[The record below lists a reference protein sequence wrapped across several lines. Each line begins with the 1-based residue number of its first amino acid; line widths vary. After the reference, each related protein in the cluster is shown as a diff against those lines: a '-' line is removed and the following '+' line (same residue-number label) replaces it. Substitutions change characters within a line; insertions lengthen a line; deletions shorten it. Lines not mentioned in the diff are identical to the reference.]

1 MDWICP
7 EIAIGNCREARDW
20 KLLQRER
27 IGSILSLDGSVR
39 EEEAES
45 LGVADIIMVELID
58 GPGNDP
64 RRFIKA
70 ADSLSSLVSSEP
82 PVLVQCHAG
91 RSRSAVVVAAFFM
104 ISLGLTS
111 QQAIARVASRRDIQ
125 ISEGLLEW
133 LEARRTFNG
142 S

>member
-7 EIAIGNCREARDW
+7 EIAIGNCREARNRE
-20 KLLQRER
+20 LLQRER
-27 IGSILSLDGSVR
+27 IGSMLSLDGSVR

-45 LGVADIIMVELID
+45 LGLAEILTVELID
-58 GPGNDP
+58 GPGNNP
-64 RRFIKA
+64 RRLMEA
-70 ADSLSSLVSSEP
+70 VESLSSLVNSEP

-104 ISLGLTS
+104 MSLRLTS
-111 QQAIARVASRRDIQ
+111 QQAIVRVASRRDIQ
-125 ISEGLLEW
+125 ISDSLLEW